1 MNSEYFLK
9 WKELLQSQELRD
21 IADNYGYKIV
31 FNLHPQ
37 MKMYMEDFKVS
48 DYIITNASSRI
59 QELFCNSSLMITDYS
74 SVAFEMAYLNKPVI
88 YYQFDK
94 EVFFANHTLQQ
105 GYFNYEEDGF
115 GPVVKTQEG
124 LLKEA
129 KKILEDGCKV
139 GEPYKTN
146 MANTFL
152 FRDGKCCERV
162 YEKIIEVEDCYCYDQ
177 AYLYKQ
183 AENAF
188 KSNQLDV
195 AWFICDIL
203 IKKEIYTEDIIENF
217 LYSSARLG
225 KIKEGIVV
233 CDKLVDK
240 IINFKKTLKIV
251 CLFLIEANEIKRL
264 KAIIDKCK
272 QNRMY
277 CEDIIEI
284 EVRIFLEEN
293 RIANAKEFIEK
304 LKEYLK

>member
-1 MNSEYFLK
+1 FLQHGVTHNDVSSWLNQRKIDLFITSTKNEYHSIVDNFNHYKFGYKELVLTGMPRHDALIKNNKSNTKQILIMPTWRQYLSGEMNKYNTRSKNKNFMNSEYFLK

-31 FNLHPQ
+31 FNPHPQ
-37 MKMYMEDFKVS
+37 VKIYIEDFKVP
-48 DYIITNASSRI
+48 DYIIIGSENRM

-162 YEKIIEVEDCYCYDQ
+162 YE
-177 AYLYKQ
+177 
-183 AENAF
+183 
-188 KSNQLDV
+188 
-195 AWFICDIL
+195 
-203 IKKEIYTEDIIENF
+203 
-217 LYSSARLG
+217 
-225 KIKEGIVV
+225 
-233 CDKLVDK
+233 
-240 IINFKKTLKIV
+240 
-251 CLFLIEANEIKRL
+251 
-264 KAIIDKCK
+264 
-272 QNRMY
+272 
-277 CEDIIEI
+277 
-284 EVRIFLEEN
+284 
-293 RIANAKEFIEK
+293 
-304 LKEYLK
+304 